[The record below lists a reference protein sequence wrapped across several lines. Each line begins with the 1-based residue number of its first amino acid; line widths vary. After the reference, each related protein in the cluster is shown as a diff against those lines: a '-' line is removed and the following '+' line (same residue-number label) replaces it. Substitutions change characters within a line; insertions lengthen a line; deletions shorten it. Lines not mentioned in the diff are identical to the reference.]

1 MSGGPGESCC
11 LWAQLSPSWQGGVTF
26 EDVFVYFSRE
36 EWELLE
42 EAQRL
47 LYRDVMLENFAH
59 VAALGKSLFQ
69 LPIGT
74 CQTTPKVSDVKNKK
88 ALCKF
93 QCVGYSSQLTWC
105 FWLRVCHEASI
116 KLPAELFSSE
126 GHSRED
132 LTHKLTHVLCFQ
144 EVVSCG
150 LLDCKAVGQR
160 PPGFLVTVA
169 FL

>member
-1 MSGGPGESCC
+1 M
-11 LWAQLSPSWQGGVTF
+11 WAQLSPSWQGGVTF

-47 LYRDVMLENFAH
+47 LYRDVMLENLAH

-105 FWLRVCHEASI
+105 FWLRVCHEASV
-116 KLPAELFSSE
+116 KFPAKLFSSE

-132 LTHKLTHVLCFQ
+132 LTRKSKSNNTVHFYNAHIRNICLTDVTEFGD
-144 EVVSCG
+144 EG
-150 LLDCKAVGQR
+150 LYALYTKHSNY
-160 PPGFLVTVA
+160 
-169 FL
+169 